1 MISLISIEEFVDKI
15 YPPVHDRRTAY
26 ACKLVKALRNAGIT
40 DLKSLVKHKSEDL
53 TAVRNIG
60 PVFVAQTEH
69 HLEKVGIS
77 LGMTDADLK
86 NVILSRL

>member
-26 ACKLVKALRNAGIT
+26 ACKLAKALRNAGIT
-40 DLKSLVKHKSEDL
+40 DLKSLVKYKPEDL
-53 TAVRNIG
+53 TTIRNIG

-77 LGMTDADLK
+77 LGMTDTDLK

>member
-40 DLKSLVKHKSEDL
+40 DLKSLVKHKPEDL

-77 LGMTDADLK
+77 LGMTDTDLK

>member
-40 DLKSLVKHKSEDL
+40 DLKSLVKHKPEDL
-53 TAVRNIG
+53 TAIRNIG

>member
-40 DLKSLVKHKSEDL
+40 DLKSLVKHQPEDL
-53 TAVRNIG
+53 TAIRNIG
-60 PVFVAQTEH
+60 PVFVSQTEH
-69 HLEKVGIS
+69 HIEKVGIS
-77 LGMTDADLK
+77 LGMTDTDLK

>member
-15 YPPVHDRRTAY
+15 YPPVHGRRTAY

-40 DLKSLVKHKSEDL
+40 DLKTLVHYQPEALISIS
-53 TAVRNIG
+53 NIE
-60 PVFVAQTEH
+60 PVFVAQIEH
-69 HLEKVGIS
+69 HINKVGCS

>member
-15 YPPVHDRRTAY
+15 YPPVHERRTAY

-40 DLKSLVKHKSEDL
+40 DLKTLVHHKPEAL
-53 TAVRNIG
+53 TAFRNIG
-60 PVFVAQTEH
+60 PVFVAQAGH
-69 HLEKVGIS
+69 RLEKIGCS

-86 NVILSRL
+86 NVVLSRL

>member
-15 YPPVHDRRTAY
+15 YPPVHDKRTAY
-26 ACKLVKALRNAGIT
+26 ACKLVKSLRNAGIT
-40 DLKSLVKHKSEDL
+40 DLKSLVKHQPEDL
-53 TAVRNIG
+53 TAIRNIG

>member
-15 YPPVHDRRTAY
+15 YPPVHDRRSPY
-26 ACKLVKALRNAGIT
+26 VSKLVKTLRNAGIT
-40 DLKSLVKHKSEDL
+40 DMKTLVHYKPEALISIP
-53 TAVRNIG
+53 NIE

-69 HLEKVGIS
+69 HLNKVGCS

-86 NVILSRL
+86 NVILSTL

>member
-40 DLKSLVKHKSEDL
+40 DLKSLVKHKPEDL

>member
-15 YPPVHDRRTAY
+15 YPPVHGRRTAY

-40 DLKSLVKHKSEDL
+40 DLKTLVRHKPEAL
-53 TAVRNIG
+53 TAIRNIG
-60 PVFVAQTEH
+60 PVFVAQTKH
-69 HLEKVGIS
+69 HLEKAGFS
-77 LGMTDADLK
+77 LGMTDTDLK

>member
-15 YPPVHDRRTAY
+15 YPPVHDKRTAY

-40 DLKSLVKHKSEDL
+40 DLKSLVKHQPEDL
-53 TAVRNIG
+53 TAIRNIG

>member
-15 YPPVHDRRTAY
+15 YPPVHDRRSPY
-26 ACKLVKALRNAGIT
+26 VFKLVKTLRNAGIT
-40 DLKSLVKHKSEDL
+40 DLKTLVHHKPEAL
-53 TAVRNIG
+53 TAIRNIG

-69 HLEKVGIS
+69 HLEKIGYT

-86 NVILSRL
+86 NVVLSKL